1 MELIT
6 AECLAEIG
14 PENFKILAYNYDRAI
29 YKVERKEPKRHS
41 SPNEEPKM
49 LIRFCGEALHKYWN
63 LDSQTWDV
71 PLDVLVNTIDE
82 QRGKDSNT
90 MSVYGNLHVSGKI
103 TQGERPMNLYFYAI
117 VQTKK
122 NGEYK
127 SVEQYDIVAARDEDD
142 AKMQALQRIVEMA
155 EYDEALRTDRL
166 KVVVR
171 PF

>member
-1 MELIT
+1 MLKHYTGYSIT
-6 AECLAEIG
+6 EEMLEDD
-14 PENFKILAYNYDRAI
+14 LYNN
-29 YKVERKEPKRHS
+29 P
-41 SPNEEPKM
+41 PEPKM
-49 LIRFCGEALHKYWN
+49 
-63 LDSQTWDV
+63 Q
-71 PLDVLVNTIDE
+71 
-82 QRGKDSNT
+82 
-90 MSVYGNLHVSGKI
+90 
-103 TQGERPMNLYFYAI
+103 LYFYAI